1 MAEIKSI
8 YNNSIAPPSAYEVFK
23 QGCNDLGSL
32 GINEYD
38 EEVPWIY
45 VGVGKNPGTT
55 PYNWFRFDATM
66 DSNNDWCFFGDTQ
79 SFVDAITLEP
89 VSFSA
94 GDEVVVYISPSTVE
108 TQDYPSYAKN
118 CVLPKDISW
127 TDLICAI
134 IENHLY

>member
-1 MAEIKSI
+1 MEILSP
-8 YNNSIAPPSAYEVFK
+8 PPSAYEVFK

-38 EEVPWIY
+38 EEVPWIL
-45 VGVGKNPGTT
+45 VSSDKRPST
-55 PYNWFRFDATM
+55 PPYKWFRFDATM
-66 DSNNDWCFFGDTQ
+66 GSNNNWCFFGDTCA
-79 SFVDAITLEP
+79 FVDAVTLEP

-94 GDEVVVYISPSTVE
+94 GDEVVMYTSAGWAGTE
-108 TQDYPSYAKN
+108 DYPSHQKY

-127 TDLICAI
+127 TNLICAI